1 MIPGFVTVGQESIG
15 SNFRWQSDFVI
26 MCSLNERVDDTCDSK
41 VDRNTQD
48 RTMAVIVLF
57 AHPLNFSA
65 HRSKGSDCLYD
76 VLIRLR
82 IPVWMESNNL
92 IR

>member
-15 SNFRWQSDFVI
+15 LNFRWQSDFVI

-48 RTMAVIVLF
+48 RTMAVIVLS

-65 HRSKGSDCLYD
+65 HPSKGND
-76 VLIRLR
+76 RLCYYFIGVR